1 MMSTLVSAGIGVV
14 TVTSTCAAPGM
25 VPDKVVIR
33 KLLLELEA
41 LADCACVFGAGNA
54 LRGSEVPGCGVLGLV
69 DMNLWGAGSGS
80 LVRSICTGVAGVS
93 CAGVFGVLP

>member
-14 TVTSTCAAPGM
+14 TVTSTCAALGA

-41 LADCACVFGAGNA
+41 LADCACVFGAGIA
-54 LRGSEVPGCGVLGLV
+54 L
-69 DMNLWGAGSGS
+69 GAARCQVVESWVS
-80 LVRSICTGVAGVS
+80 LT
-93 CAGVFGVLP
+93 